1 MNAKAQDP
9 VEAMTQN
16 LIFDD
21 LNETQIDQIRQLFQ
35 IFASRQQ
42 DVPTVLEILAQNRE
56 GLGEVIASIPFN
68 RTKAQQI
75 AQKAASAVEQQ
86 VLDVI
91 ELRNQIF
98 HVLTPEQK
106 RKYIQVTEG
115 SLTGRTCKWPSGWVQ
130 GADRVF
136 SAWVYR
142 MGFGNWDRGF
152 G

>member
-1 MNAKAQDP
+1 MIRFVIAWVFVSFLIWTPMNAKGQDP

-35 IFASRQQ
+35 VFTSRQQ
-42 DVPTVLEILAQNRE
+42 NVPTVLEILAQNRE
-56 GLGEVIASIPFN
+56 GLSEVISSIPFN

-75 AQKAASAVEQQ
+75 AQKAASAAEQQ

-98 HVLTPEQK
+98 HILTPEQQ
-106 RKYIQVTEG
+106 RKYIQLTEG
-115 SLTGRTCKWPSGWVQ
+115 SLSGE
-130 GADRVF
+130 
-136 SAWVYR
+136 
-142 MGFGNWDRGF
+142 M
-152 G
+152 